1 MPGKRRHT
9 GAVQLSV
16 IVVNYNV
23 RDFLHHA
30 LISLQKAMKGI
41 RGEIIVVDNAS
52 DDGSVEMVRRRFPS
66 VILIA
71 SKTNVG
77 FAKAN
82 NLALQR
88 TRGKYFLLINPDTL
102 VQEDTLRVMMKF
114 FEENPDVGLAGC
126 KILNPD
132 GSFQLACRR
141 SFPTPWVGFTKMS
154 GLSAL
159 FPHSRLFGRYNLT
172 YLSPDETYEIDAV
185 SGSFMMVRREVY
197 EQVGGLDEEFFMY
210 GEDLDWC
217 YRIQQAGWK
226 NYYVHSTQIIHY
238 KGESTKRSN
247 LDEIKTFYQAMHL
260 FVMKHLS
267 RSHIFAWLLR
277 FAISISSRVAMLRAL
292 LRPLGI
298 ALIDII
304 LVDVSLMLAELIWF
318 GTWFRLP
325 SHAYPIVY
333 TIPGVI
339 VVASLYAAG
348 VYTNRRMSVSRT
360 AIATLLSFV
369 VLSALVFFF
378 KDYGFSRGVII
389 ISGMLSI
396 LFLPFWRLSSRVLG
410 KSTSHGRKSIFG
422 RRTLI
427 VGTDRSGQELFRR
440 LRSRVSD
447 GYEVL
452 GFVDVNRRR
461 IGQEVAGL
469 PIVGS
474 TANIGKVIQDLK
486 VSDVIFS
493 TQVLSYTD
501 ILSVIGRTREQS
513 VNFHLVP
520 NTLEVIIGK
529 GSVDSLD
536 ELPLVQITYN
546 IEKATHRALKRAL
559 DLSVS
564 LLLLISIYPFV
575 YFKRLLA
582 GSSRSDFI
590 LRLPAVLSGKLSL
603 VGPPSE
609 SPAQRQG
616 AGEAT
621 PVGSRSGSGL
631 NLGKPGLTGLIQLQ
645 RSRPLAVEEQEQFN
659 VYYAK
664 NQSLALDIEILL
676 KTLLQSR
683 RSPSGSE
690 AEQPESTSRPST
702 TPRRTRRSGDRGS
715 MAGKGI

>member
-1 MPGKRRHT
+1 MPSKRGHT
-9 GAVQLSV
+9 GALQLSV
-16 IVVNYNV
+16 IIVNYNV

-41 RGEIIVVDNAS
+41 RGEIIIVDNAS
-52 DDGSVEMVRRRFPS
+52 DDGSIEMARRRFPS
-66 VILIA
+66 VALIA
-71 SKTNVG
+71 SKTNLG

-88 TRGKYFLLINPDTL
+88 ARGKYFLLINPDTL
-102 VQEDTLRVMMKF
+102 VQEDTLRVMIRF
-114 FEENPDVGLAGC
+114 FEENRDVGLAGC

-159 FPHSRLFGRYNLT
+159 FPHSRLFGKYNLT

-226 NYYVHSTQIIHY
+226 NCYVHSTQIIHY

-247 LDEIKTFYQAMHL
+247 LDEIRTFYQAMHL

-277 FAISISSRVAMLRAL
+277 FAISISSRIAMLRAL

-298 ALIDII
+298 ALIDIV

-318 GTWFRLP
+318 GTMFRLP

-348 VYTNRRMSVSRT
+348 VYTHRRMSVSRT
-360 AIATLLSFV
+360 AVATLLSFV

-389 ISGMLSI
+389 ISGVLSI
-396 LFLPFWRLSSRVLG
+396 LFLPLWRLLSRVMG
-410 KSTSHGRKSIFG
+410 KSTSEGRKSIFG

-427 VGTDRSGQELFRR
+427 VGTDRSGQELLRR

-452 GFVDVNRRR
+452 GFVDINRKR
-461 IGQEVAGL
+461 IGQKVAGL

-474 TANIGKVIQDLK
+474 TDNIGKVIQDLK

-501 ILSVIGRTREQS
+501 ILSVIGRAREQS

-546 IEKATHRALKRAL
+546 IEKASHRTLKRAL
-559 DLSVS
+559 DVCIS
-564 LLLLISIYPFV
+564 LLLLISTYPFV

-582 GSSRSDFI
+582 GASRSDFV

-603 VGPPSE
+603 VGPPPE
-609 SPAQRQG
+609 SLSQRQR

-621 PVGSRSGSGL
+621 PVGNRSGSRL
-631 NLGKPGLTGLIQLQ
+631 YLGKPGLTGLIQLQ
-645 RSRPLAVEEQEQFN
+645 RSRPLTAEEQEQFN

-683 RSPSGSE
+683 RSPLGFE
-690 AEQPESTSRPST
+690 ANQPESDTRPPS
-702 TPRRTRRSGDRGS
+702 TPRRIRRRGDRGS
-715 MAGKGI
+715 IAAKGI